1 MVGLGSSEPSSPRGL
16 LWVLRLFF
24 GKGAEAPSPSKR
36 PVGQVKQLLLEHGK
50 VAFGLQQLLL

>member
-24 GKGAEAPSPSKR
+24 GKGAPSPEKR
-36 PVGQVKQLLLEHGK
+36 PVGQVKLLLLEHGK